1 MEICLYGMS
10 LLPVIIIMLRKSHI
24 QPVAK
29 HWVSKLQ
36 ILIYHWDKLLL
47 LVDSYI
53 QCFSSAFS

>member
-36 ILIYHWDKLLL
+36 ILIYHWDELLL
-47 LVDSYI
+47 LVRR
-53 QCFSSAFS
+53 

>member
-10 LLPVIIIMLRKSHI
+10 LLIMLRKSHI

-36 ILIYHWDKLLL
+36 ILIYHWDELLL
-47 LVDSYI
+47 LV
-53 QCFSSAFS
+53 CR